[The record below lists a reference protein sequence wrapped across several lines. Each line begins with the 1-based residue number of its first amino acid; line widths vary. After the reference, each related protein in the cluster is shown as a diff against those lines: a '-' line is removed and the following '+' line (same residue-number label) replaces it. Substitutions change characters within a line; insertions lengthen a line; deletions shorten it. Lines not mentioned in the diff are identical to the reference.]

1 MTWRLIV
8 GLLMLAAPLWIVLSS
23 GVWHLWH
30 VAYISD
36 AGTRRRRLV
45 VFGVGWLVV
54 SAWTAGGILLVIL

>member
-8 GLLMLAAPLWIVLSS
+8 GLLMLAVPLWATLSC
-23 GVWHLWH
+23 GVWLLWH
-30 VAYISD
+30 MAYISD

-54 SAWTAGGILLVIL
+54 SAWTAGGILFVVL